1 MVDIADLLGIAKSA
15 VTKTV
20 DRLER
25 RGLVA
30 RHREPADRDRRIVYA
45 TLTDEGAEV
54 FADAQPIFVAAVTQH
69 VAAPLTEVEL
79 HQLGRIS
86 AKLLLACAQSQGD
99 RNPRSRRSL
108 SSG

>member
-1 MVDIADLLGIAKSA
+1 MVDIADHLGIAKSA

-25 RGLVA
+25 HGLVV
-30 RHREPADRDRRIVYA
+30 RHRETADRDRRVVYA
-45 TLTDEGAEV
+45 ALTDEGAEV
-54 FADAQPIFVAAVTQH
+54 FADAQPTFVAAVTQH

-79 HQLGRIS
+79 HQLASIS
-86 AKLLLACAQSQGD
+86 AKLLLARGESQGD
-99 RNPRSRRSL
+99 RNPRSSRSL